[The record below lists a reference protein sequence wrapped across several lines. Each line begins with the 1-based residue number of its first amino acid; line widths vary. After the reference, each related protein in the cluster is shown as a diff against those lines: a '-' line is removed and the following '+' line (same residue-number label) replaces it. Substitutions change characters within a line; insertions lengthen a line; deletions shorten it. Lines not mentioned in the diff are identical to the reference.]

1 MQLKML
7 NSLLKMSRSVEERSW
22 SHVIHVQTIF
32 SVVNVE
38 QLEESRNSPELKMCK
53 STINFVP
60 KINNVNIAFILN
72 PAS

>member
-1 MQLKML
+1 
-7 NSLLKMSRSVEERSW
+7 MSRSVEKRSW
-22 SHVIHVQTIF
+22 SYVTHAQATF

-60 KINNVNIAFILN
+60 KINNVNTAFILN